1 MNAQAAHGFETPGLA
16 GPVEILVD
24 RWGVPHL
31 YADSQDDLFL
41 AQGFNAARD
50 RLFQLDLWRRR
61 GLGLLS
67 EVFGGQYVEHDR
79 AARLFLY
86 RGDMAEEWSAYGE
99 DTERITTAFVNGI
112 NAYVSLCR
120 DDPSQLPPEFD
131 TLGYEPAY
139 WGPSDVA
146 RIRSHGLQSN
156 LHDEV
161 ARALTLRDHG
171 SGVEDLRR
179 RREPAPHHLT
189 VPEGLDLSVIP
200 DDVLRVYDLATV
212 PPWPD
217 AAALQGVDGSN
228 NWVLAPSRTATGR
241 PILANDPHRAVTL
254 PALRYIA
261 HLTAPGIDVIGAGEP
276 ALPGLSI
283 GHNGNIAFGFT
294 IFPIDQE
301 DLYVYE
307 TDPGNPRAY
316 RYEGRWEAMTR
327 VTETIPV
334 KDGEPVE
341 AELWFTR
348 HGPVIHEHP
357 TRDAAFAV
365 RAAWLGPGMA
375 PYLGSTGYMRAEGP
389 DAFLAALR
397 RWGAPGENQV
407 YAAPDGTV
415 GWRSAGRVPVRPNW
429 DGTLPVPGDGR
440 YEWDGFL
447 DADALPAE
455 RDPDQGWFATANQM
469 NLPPGYPNDRDTV
482 TYDWYAPTRHH
493 RIAEELDARADWT
506 VEDCVRLQTDT
517 VSLPARRILPLLA
530 ELTGDDPPTA
540 RAIGLLREWDADVTA
555 DSAAAALFEIWYR
568 CHLRPAVFGKAL
580 REVAPEAERAAALA
594 RILPPDDPASD
605 PRVDLDLLT
614 GAETGLDPGTLL
626 ATLSAAVGELSAL
639 LGPDPAAWTWGALH
653 HARVYHPVTALHD
666 GPQPPWAS
674 VGPAPRGGSG
684 DTVGVAPYG
693 PDFRQTTGAT
703 FRLVVDVGSWDDS
716 VAMNSPGQSGNPD
729 SEHYSDLFATWAA
742 DGSFPLLYSR
752 EQVEKHT
759 ARTIT
764 LRPPAPA
771 TAQDPNG
778 R

>member
-1 MNAQAAHGFETPGLA
+1 MHANGDAAIRLVLDAFE
-16 GPVEILVD
+16 
-24 RWGVPHL
+24 
-31 YADSQDDLFL
+31 Q
-41 AQGFNAARD
+41 AARD
-50 RLFQLDLWRRR
+50 LPRPGLRHRIEHCSLVDDGILARMKALDAIAVPFA
-61 GLGLLS
+61 GYAAYH
-67 EVFGGQYVEHDR
+67 GGALNDWYGAERVGRMFAHR
-79 AARLFLY
+79 SFLDAGVTVAGSSDY
-86 RGDMAEEWSAYGE
+86 P
-99 DTERITTAFVNGI
+99 
-112 NAYVSLCR
+112 C
-120 DDPSQLPPEFD
+120 
-131 TLGYEPAY
+131 
-139 WGPSDVA
+139 GPYQPL
-146 RIRSHGLQSN
+146 IGLQSM
-156 LHDEV
+156 V
-161 ARALTLRDHG
+161 T
-171 SGVEDLRR
+171 
-179 RREPAPHHLT
+179 REGT
-189 VPEGLDLSVIP
+189 
-200 DDVLRVYDLATV
+200 DDG
-212 PPWPD
+212 
-217 AAALQGVDGSN
+217 AAAGPGQRVSAEEALRIFTLGSAEAEGAQAYKGR
-228 NWVLAPSRTATGR
+228 LAAGQLADFVALGENPLTA
-241 PILANDPHRAVTL
+241 DPHG
-254 PALRYIA
+254 IA
-261 HLTAPGIDVIGAGEP
+261 
-276 ALPGLSI
+276 S
-283 GHNGNIAFGFT
+283 
-294 IFPIDQE
+294 
-301 DLYVYE
+301 
-307 TDPGNPRAY
+307 
-316 RYEGRWEAMTR
+316 
-327 VTETIPV
+327 IPV
-334 KDGEPVE
+334 
-341 AELWFTR
+341 
-348 HGPVIHEHP
+348 
-357 TRDAAFAV
+357 
-365 RAAWLGPGMA
+365 RATYVGG
-375 PYLGSTGYMRAEGP
+375 
-389 DAFLAALR
+389 D
-397 RWGAPGENQV
+397 QV

-415 GWRSAGRVPVRPNW
+415 GWRPAGRVPVRPNW

-530 ELTGDDPPTA
+530 GLTGDDPLTE
-540 RAIGLLREWDADVTA
+540 RAVGLLRAWDADITA

-568 CHLRPAVFGKAL
+568 RHLRPAVFGKAL
-580 REVAPEAERAAALA
+580 REVGPEAEHAAALA

-614 GAETGLDPGTLL
+614 GPETGLGPGTLL
-626 ATLSAAVGELSAL
+626 APLSDAAGELSAL

-674 VGPAPRGGSG
+674 VGPAPRGGSA

>member
-1 MNAQAAHGFETPGLA
+1 MKALDAIAVPFAGYAAYHGGALNDWYGAERVGRMFAHRSFLDA
-16 GPVEILVD
+16 GVTVAGSSDYP
-24 RWGVPHL
+24 
-31 YADSQDDLFL
+31 
-41 AQGFNAARD
+41 
-50 RLFQLDLWRRR
+50 
-61 GLGLLS
+61 
-67 EVFGGQYVEHDR
+67 
-79 AARLFLY
+79 
-86 RGDMAEEWSAYGE
+86 
-99 DTERITTAFVNGI
+99 
-112 NAYVSLCR
+112 C
-120 DDPSQLPPEFD
+120 
-131 TLGYEPAY
+131 
-139 WGPSDVA
+139 GPYQPL
-146 RIRSHGLQSN
+146 IGLQSM
-156 LHDEV
+156 V
-161 ARALTLRDHG
+161 T
-171 SGVEDLRR
+171 
-179 RREPAPHHLT
+179 REGT
-189 VPEGLDLSVIP
+189 
-200 DDVLRVYDLATV
+200 DDG
-212 PPWPD
+212 
-217 AAALQGVDGSN
+217 AAAGPGQRVSAEEALRIFTLGSAEAEGTQAYKGR
-228 NWVLAPSRTATGR
+228 LAAGQLADFLALGENPLTA
-241 PILANDPHRAVTL
+241 DPHG
-254 PALRYIA
+254 IA
-261 HLTAPGIDVIGAGEP
+261 
-276 ALPGLSI
+276 S
-283 GHNGNIAFGFT
+283 
-294 IFPIDQE
+294 
-301 DLYVYE
+301 
-307 TDPGNPRAY
+307 
-316 RYEGRWEAMTR
+316 
-327 VTETIPV
+327 IPV
-334 KDGEPVE
+334 
-341 AELWFTR
+341 
-348 HGPVIHEHP
+348 
-357 TRDAAFAV
+357 
-365 RAAWLGPGMA
+365 RATYVGG
-375 PYLGSTGYMRAEGP
+375 
-389 DAFLAALR
+389 D
-397 RWGAPGENQV
+397 QV

-415 GWRSAGRVPVRPNW
+415 GWRPAGRVPVRPNW

-530 ELTGDDPPTA
+530 GLTGDNPLTE
-540 RAIGLLREWDADVTA
+540 RAVGLLREWDADITA

-568 CHLRPAVFGKAL
+568 RHLRPAVFGKAL
-580 REVAPEAERAAALA
+580 REVGPEAEHAAALA

-614 GAETGLDPGTLL
+614 GPETGLDPGTLL
-626 ATLSAAVGELSAL
+626 ATLSAAAGELSAL

-653 HARVYHPVTALHD
+653 DARVYHPVTALHD

-674 VGPAPRGGSG
+674 VGPAPCGGSA